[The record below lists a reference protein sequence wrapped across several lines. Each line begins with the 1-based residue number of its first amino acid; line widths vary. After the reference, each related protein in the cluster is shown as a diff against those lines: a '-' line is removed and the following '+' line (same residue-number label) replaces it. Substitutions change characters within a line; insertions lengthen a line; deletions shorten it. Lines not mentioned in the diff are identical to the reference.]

1 MTMTATSIH
10 PQYAS
15 RPQYSPAEELANVI
29 TGGLGLLLSI
39 AGLAVLVT
47 LAAIYA
53 DAWAVT
59 ASAVYGATLVLGYAS
74 STLYHAASNPRRKN
88 ALRKVDHAAIFT
100 LIAGT
105 YTPFML
111 VNLRGPWGWAFFGIV
126 WGLALAGIAVKFWFT
141 GRYVKLSTSI
151 YIAMG
156 WLIVIAAK
164 PMVAGVPAESLWLL
178 LAGGL
183 CYTGGALFYMRKKL
197 RFHHAIWHGFILAG
211 SITHYLAILLAMV

>member
-1 MTMTATSIH
+1 MTATNIH
-10 PQYAS
+10 PQY
-15 RPQYSPAEELANVI
+15 SPGEELANII
-29 TGGLGLLLSI
+29 TGGLGLLLSV
-39 AGLAVLVT
+39 AGFVVLVT
-47 LAAIYA
+47 LAAVYA

-59 ASAVYGATLVLGYAS
+59 ASAIYGTTLVLGYAS
-74 STLYHAASNPRRKN
+74 STIYHAVKNPRRKHV
-88 ALRKVDHAAIFT
+88 LRKVDHAAIFT

-111 VNLRGPWGWAFFGIV
+111 VNLRGPWGWTFFGIV
-126 WGLALAGIAVKFWFT
+126 WGLALAGIIMKFWFT
-141 GRYVKLSTSI
+141 GRFIKLSTAI

-164 PMVAGVPAESLWLL
+164 PMISGVPAVSLWLL

-183 CYTGGALFYMRKKL
+183 CYTGGALFYIQKKL

-211 SITHYLAILLAMV
+211 SITHYLAILYAMV